1 MIYTFLQIMYA
12 FSEGLYEG
20 MIAAGEQGYRIS
32 AGGVFT
38 FLGVYLSYLLLM
50 FIMYYLFRSFGLYK
64 MAKKRGI
71 EKPGR
76 CFIPFYA
83 IFSISELRSDCNAFK
98 KHAFYPIVAVS
109 AVGVMVLTSA
119 IVDICFSVNVIRQ
132 LIEFENAAPGNS
144 YLTAEMFSNSNLPT
158 ALMNIFDLAK
168 IVYIVFMAMI
178 YCDLFRT
185 YAPFRSRTHTALSVI
200 FVVFTGSM
208 LLFGIFVF
216 TLSGGTA
223 INFDEILEKRRVY
236 YGYGNPYYGNRN
248 GNAGNDNNNGGYN
261 GQNNNPF
268 SDFSNGNGNN
278 NGYSKPSDDGGDP
291 FTEFR
296 NTNGGSNSGSQN
308 DPFDDFSSAN
318 ASASDNDNKSNEN
331 GSFGQ
336 GDNGGRDDS
345 DSLF

>member
-20 MIAAGEQGYRIS
+20 MIEAGEQGYRIS
-32 AGGVFT
+32 AGGVFSFFT
-38 FLGVYLSYLLLM
+38 GYISYLLIM
-50 FIMYYLFRSFGLYK
+50 FLMYYLFRSFGLYK

-83 IFSISELRSDCNAFK
+83 IFMISELRSDCNAFK
-98 KHAFYPIVAVS
+98 KHKFYPIVAVS

-119 IVDICFSVNVIRQ
+119 VVDICFSVNVIRR
-132 LIEFENAAPGNS
+132 LVEFENAYPGNS

-158 ALMNIFDLAK
+158 ALMNIYDLAR

-185 YAPFRSRTHTALSVI
+185 YSPFKSKTHTILSVI
-200 FVVFTGSM
+200 FTIFTGSM

-216 TLSGGTA
+216 TLSGQTA

-236 YGYGNPYYGNRN
+236 YGYGYPYYGNRN
-248 GNAGNDNNNGGYN
+248 GNGGGYN
-261 GQNNNPF
+261 GQNDNPF
-268 SDFSNGNGNN
+268 SDFSNGN
-278 NGYSKPSDDGGDP
+278 SDSNSNRSDNSGDP
-291 FTEFR
+291 FTEFH
-296 NTNGGSNSGSQN
+296 NTDNGSQN
-308 DPFDDFSSAN
+308 DPFADFSSGSGLN
-318 ASASDNDNKSNEN
+318 NQNNNNVGN
-331 GSFGQ
+331 GSGNQ
-336 GDNGGRDDS
+336 NNNSGHDDS